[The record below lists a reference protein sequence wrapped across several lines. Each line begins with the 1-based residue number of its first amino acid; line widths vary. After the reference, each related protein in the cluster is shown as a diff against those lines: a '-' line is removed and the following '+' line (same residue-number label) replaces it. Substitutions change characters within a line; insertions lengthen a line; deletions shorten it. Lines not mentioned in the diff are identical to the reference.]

1 MRYRVELSTE
11 AQKQLARLPHDVM
24 ARIESE
30 IDEME
35 ERDDS
40 LWSNT
45 KALQGSEWK
54 GRYRK
59 RVGPYRIIFMKFPT
73 RGVAEI
79 SAILVKSKDTYR

>member
-11 AQKQLARLPHDVM
+11 AQKQLAKLPRDVRD
-24 ARIESE
+24 RIESD

-45 KALQGSEWK
+45 KALRGSGWK
-54 GRYRK
+54 GFYRK
-59 RVGPYRIIFMKFPT
+59 RRAPIGLPLRRFPPE
-73 RGVAEI
+73 G
-79 SAILVKSKDTYR
+79 

>member
-1 MRYRVELSTE
+1 MRYRVELSNE
-11 AQKQLARLPHDVM
+11 AQKQLARLPHAVM
-24 ARIESE
+24 ARIERQ

-35 ERDDS
+35 ERDDA

-59 RVGPYRIIFMKFPT
+59 RVGSYRIIFTKSPA

-79 SAILVKSKDTYR
+79 SAILIKSKDTYR

>member
-1 MRYRVELSTE
+1 MRYRVELSTV
-11 AQKQLARLPHDVM
+11 AQKQIANLPRDVVE
-24 ARIESE
+24 RIESA

-59 RVGPYRIIFMKFPT
+59 RVGSYRIVFRKFPA

-79 SAILVKSKDTYR
+79 SAILIRAKDTYR

>member
-1 MRYRVELSTE
+1 MRYRVELSAE
-11 AQKQLARLPHDVM
+11 AQKQFAKLPRDVRD
-24 ARIESE
+24 RIESE

-40 LWSNT
+40 LWSNM

-54 GRYRK
+54 GFYRK
-59 RVGPYRIIFMKFPT
+59 RIGSYRIIFTKVPA

-79 SAILVKSKDTYR
+79 AAILIKSKDTYR

>member
-11 AQKQLARLPHDVM
+11 AQKQLANLPRDVRD
-24 ARIESE
+24 RIESE

-45 KALQGSEWK
+45 KALQGSGWK
-54 GRYRK
+54 GFHRK
-59 RVGPYRIIFMKFPT
+59 RVGSYRIIFTKVPA

-79 SAILVKSKDTYR
+79 AAILIKSKDTYR

>member
-11 AQKQLARLPHDVM
+11 AQKQLTKLPRDM
-24 ARIESE
+24 RDRIENE
-30 IDEME
+30 IDEMD

-54 GRYRK
+54 GFYRK
-59 RVGPYRIIFMKFPT
+59 RVGSYRIIFTKVPS
-73 RGVAEI
+73 RAVAEI
-79 SAILVKSKDTYR
+79 AAILIKSKDTYR